1 MRILIAQTSF
11 LGDVVLSTPVCAA
24 VRRLYPDAHIAVL
37 VRRDT
42 AGVLE
47 GHPHI
52 DAVLIDDKRGRD
64 RGLGSWRVVQ
74 RLRRQRFDLVL
85 ALHKSFRTAWM
96 LAAAR
101 IPRRIGFRQ
110 SAGWFLYHR
119 RVQRDATRHDVERN
133 LQILAGLD
141 VDPDTMRSR
150 PFVACPPEAVAR
162 LYAALRAHGVPP
174 GARLIGIAPGSA
186 WATKRWTVEGYAALV
201 DLLRQRH
208 DATPLLLGAPADTE
222 YAAAIAAAASAAVAN
237 LVGQTDLATLIA
249 AIDQCAVLVTND
261 SAPLHIAVAR
271 DTPVVAIF
279 GPTTLAQGYGPYT
292 DRAVVVQRSLTCRP
306 CGRHGAMVCPIG
318 THACMRDIPAD
329 EVEAAVATL
338 WSRPSAAASRSTA
351 LP

>member
-24 VRRLYPDAHIAVL
+24 VRRLYPDAHIAML

-42 AGVLE
+42 AGVLD

-52 DAVLIDDKRGRD
+52 DTVLIDDKRGGD
-64 RGLGSWRVVQ
+64 RGLGSWQVVQ

-96 LAAAR
+96 LAAAG

-119 RVQRDATRHDVERN
+119 RVRRDPTRHDVERN

-150 PFVACPPEAVAR
+150 PFVACQPEAVAR
-162 LYAALRAHGVPP
+162 LHAALEARGVAA
-174 GARLIGIAPGSA
+174 GTRLIGIAPGSA

-201 DLLRQRH
+201 DVLRQRH
-208 DATPLLLGAPADTE
+208 DATPLLLGAPADAE
-222 YAAAIAAAASAAVAN
+222 YAAAIVAAASTTAVN

-249 AIDQCAVLVTND
+249 AIDQCDVLVTND
-261 SAPLHIAVAR
+261 SAPMHIAVAR

-279 GPTTLAQGYGPYT
+279 GPTTPAQGYGPYT
-292 DRAVVVQRSLTCRP
+292 DRAVVIERPLACRP
-306 CGRHGAMVCPIG
+306 CGRHGAAVCPIG
-318 THACMRDIPAD
+318 THACMREIPVD
-329 EVEAAVATL
+329 EVAAAVTTVR
-338 WSRPSAAASRSTA
+338 SRHTAAAPRSA
-351 LP
+351 ELR